1 MLTEKKLLSDK
12 SQNYMS
18 DEHLAFF
25 KDRLLTL
32 KDQVEANLAKF
43 RDTIAENEIE
53 ADPLDSACIEE
64 IKQITLMGV
73 RRDTDLLHQIEA
85 SIDRINRGEYGYCME
100 TGEEIGLKRLLA
112 NPNATLSTEALQSI
126 EQQREIQGDIL

>member
-18 DEHLAFF
+18 DEHLDFF
-25 KDRLLTL
+25 KDRLLNL
-32 KDQVEANLAKF
+32 KKQVEDNLSRF

-53 ADPLDSACIEE
+53 ADPLDTASIEE

-85 SIDRINRGEYGYCME
+85 SIDRIHRGEYGYCME

-112 NPNATLSTEALQSI
+112 NPNATLSTEALQTR
-126 EQQREIQGDIL
+126 EQQREIQGNIF